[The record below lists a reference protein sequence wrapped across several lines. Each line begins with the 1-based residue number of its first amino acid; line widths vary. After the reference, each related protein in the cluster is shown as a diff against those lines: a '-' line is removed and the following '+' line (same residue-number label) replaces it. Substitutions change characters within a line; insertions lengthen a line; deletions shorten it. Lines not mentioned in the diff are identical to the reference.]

1 MSNTALGHLFLI
13 TSILASALGH
23 TLLKGVISPVP
34 LHVLRVAHLVETGF
48 IGRLVLALFLLVI
61 SFVAWLGAIRNLDL
75 SYAYGMA
82 SASIIIVAMLAAA
95 WLGEVLGLRAWLG
108 FILIVAG
115 CMLLAPQYAGR
126 SM

>member
-13 TSILASALGH
+13 TSIVGSALGH
-23 TLLKGVISPVP
+23 TLLKGVISPLP
-34 LHVLRVAHLVETGF
+34 LHLLRLEHLVQFGF
-48 IGRLVLALFLLVI
+48 IGRLALALLLLVI
-61 SFVAWLGAIRNLDL
+61 SFVAWLGAIRHLDL

-82 SASIIIVAMLAAA
+82 SASIVIVAMLAAA

-108 FILIVAG
+108 LILIVAG

-126 SM
+126 LT